1 MPARSSPPS
10 ADTLQKLRK
19 GSIRVEGARVH
30 NLKNIDVEIPR
41 GRLVVV
47 TGLSGSGKSSLA
59 FDTLYAEGQRRYV
72 ESLSSYARQFM
83 GRLEKPDVDRILG
96 ISPAIA
102 IEQKVQTSNPRSTVG
117 TSTEVYDHLKL
128 LFARAGRTISPVSGQ
143 EVKRHTVE
151 DVVAGVNS
159 YNYGSTVLML
169 APLAIPAGRSIKEHL
184 DILQQQGYARVHDGT
199 EVHRIEDLLKEK
211 KALKGTWFL
220 VVDRL
225 SVAPGDAETESRA
238 ADSAETA
245 FFEGHGDLIL
255 LGEDGRQMGF
265 SDKFE
270 ADGIRFEEPTPNL
283 FSFND
288 PVGACPKCEGYGNVI
303 GIDADLVVPDK
314 RLSVYD
320 DAVAPWRGEKL
331 SEWKR
336 DFIRD
341 SAKHDFPI
349 HRPYRELSA
358 EQRKLLWNGARG
370 VAGIDRFFQ
379 YVEEKSYKIQYRVLG
394 SRYRGKTTCP
404 ECEGTR
410 LRKEARY
417 VQVGG
422 KDITELSRL
431 PIDDCL
437 RFFTELVLDEQQQR
451 IAERLLKEIT
461 NRLRYLSDVGV
472 GYLTL
477 DRRSNTLSGGE
488 TQRIDLATSLGSS
501 LVGSM
506 YILDEPSIGL
516 HPRDTE
522 RLIGVLKQLRDLGN
536 TVIVV
541 EHDEEVMRAADHIID
556 MGPMAGSHGGEVVF
570 SGPFEQLIESDGLTA
585 RYLTGRETIQPP
597 ARRRP
602 VRDKL
607 LLKGAREH
615 NLKDIDVAFP
625 LHMLTVVTGV
635 SGSGKTTL
643 VKRIL
648 HPALKRH
655 IEGFSERPGEHSA
668 LEGDLARIEAVELVD
683 QNPIGRSSRS
693 NPVTYVKAWDEVRQ
707 LFSEQEIAKV
717 RGYKPSHFSF
727 NVDGGRCEVC
737 QGEGEVRIEMQF
749 MADISLTCESCKGRR
764 FKDEVLDVHFQGR
777 DVAEILDMTVDD
789 ALAFFQTHSSVP
801 ACARIVQ
808 KLLPLQETG
817 MGYVKLGQSSSTL
830 SGGEAQRIK
839 LASFLTKG
847 HDEKPT
853 LFIFDEPTTGLHFHD
868 IAKLLKALDMLVA
881 HGHSVICIEH
891 NTEVIKCAD
900 QVIDL
905 GPEGGDGGG
914 QLLFTGTPE
923 ELAEQSSHTGRALSV
938 SMSRHPVEA
947 GQRSSVT

>member
-1 MPARSSPPS
+1 MR
-10 ADTLQKLRK
+10 KLRH

-30 NLKNIDVEIPR
+30 NLKNISVEIPR
-41 GRLVVV
+41 GKLVVI

-83 GRLEKPDVDRILG
+83 GRLEKPDVDRIIG

-102 IEQKVQTSNPRSTVG
+102 IEQKVQSSNPRSTVG

-128 LFARAGRTISPVSGQ
+128 LFARAGKTISPASGQ
-143 EVKRHTVE
+143 EVKRNTIE

-159 YNYGSTVLML
+159 YPYGSTVLML
-169 APLAIPAGRSIKEHL
+169 APLAMPKGRGIKEHL

-199 EVHRIEDLLKEK
+199 AVHRIEDLLSDK
-211 KALKGTWFL
+211 KTLKGTYFL

-225 SVAPGDAETESRA
+225 SAVPGDQENESRA

-245 FFEGHGDLIL
+245 FFEGHGELIL

-270 ADGIRFEEPTPNL
+270 LDGISFEEPSPNL

-288 PVGACPKCEGYGNVI
+288 PVGACPKCEGYGSII
-303 GIDADLVVPDK
+303 GIDAELVIPDK
-314 RLSVYD
+314 RLSLYD
-320 DAVAPWRGEKL
+320 DCVAPWRGEVL

-358 EQRKLLWNGARG
+358 EHRKLLWNGAKG
-370 VAGIDRFFQ
+370 LHGIDAFFK
-379 YVEEKSYKIQYRVLG
+379 YVEEKSYKIQYRVLA
-394 SRYRGKTTCP
+394 SRYRGKTTCT

-410 LRKEARY
+410 LRNEARY
-417 VQVGG
+417 VKVGG
-422 KDITELSRL
+422 KDITELTSI
-431 PIDDCL
+431 PIAECL
-437 RFFTELVLDEQQQR
+437 RFFEDLELNDAQHR
-451 IAERLLKEIT
+451 IAARLLKEIT
-461 NRLRYLSDVGV
+461 NRLRYLVDVGV

-477 DRRSNTLSGGE
+477 NRRSNTLSGGE

-522 RLIGVLKQLRDLGN
+522 RLIGVLKKLRDLGN

-541 EHDEEVMRAADHIID
+541 EHDEEVMRAADHLID
-556 MGPMAGSHGGEVVF
+556 MGPLAGSHGGEVVF
-570 SGPFEQLIESDGLTA
+570 SGPFEALATSDGLTA
-585 RYLTGRETIQPP
+585 RYLTGRERISPP
-597 ARRRP
+597 EKRRP
-602 VRDKL
+602 VRDRL
-607 LLKGAREH
+607 LLRGAREH

-648 HPALKRH
+648 YPAMKRH
-655 IEGFSERPGEHSA
+655 LEGFSERPGEHTA

-707 LFSEQEIAKV
+707 LFSEQDVAKV

-727 NVDGGRCEVC
+727 NVDGGRCEIC

-749 MADISLTCESCKGRR
+749 MADISLTCEACKGRR
-764 FKDEVLDVHFQGR
+764 FRDEVLDVKFQGV
-777 DVAEILDMTVDD
+777 DVSDLLAMTVDD
-789 ALAFFQTHSSVP
+789 AIAFFSPQQSLG

-808 KLLPLQETG
+808 KLLPLQQTG

-847 HDEKPT
+847 QDERPT

-868 IAKLLKALDMLVA
+868 IAKLLAAFGMLIA
-881 HGHSVICIEH
+881 NGHSVICIEH
-891 NTEVIKCAD
+891 NTEVIMCAD

-914 QLLFTGTPE
+914 RSLFAGTPE
-923 ELAEQSSHTGRALSV
+923 ELAREDSHTGRA
-938 SMSRHPVEA
+938 MA
-947 GQRSSVT
+947 KAWQR